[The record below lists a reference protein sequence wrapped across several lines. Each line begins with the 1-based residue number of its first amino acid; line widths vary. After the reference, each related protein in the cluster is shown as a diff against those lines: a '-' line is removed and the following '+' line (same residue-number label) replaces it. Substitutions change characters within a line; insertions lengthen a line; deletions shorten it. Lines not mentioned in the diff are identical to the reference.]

1 VIAKCRRTCFVVP
14 FRSTSPAPS
23 FLLSCLPALVI
34 ALVAPT
40 ARAQLPPA
48 PPAVASSAPDGV
60 DRVPLRLALATAGA
74 WGVAPGTFYNQLLGA
89 RLDFVFSPRVS
100 LGGALDYA
108 NLKGKDGRAS
118 SALVTAQLEYR
129 AGDPASSVRV
139 PLRFASG
146 YLGGNGP
153 VVKAAAGL
161 AFRLTPTV
169 DLVTELF
176 APTVWLTNNQS
187 LLSFNFSL
195 ELNIKL

>member
-1 VIAKCRRTCFVVP
+1 VITKRRRSSFVP
-14 FRSTSPAPS
+14 SRPTSPARS
-23 FLLSCLPALVI
+23 FSVSLLPALVI
-34 ALVAPT
+34 MLVAPT
-40 ARAQLPPA
+40 ARAQVA
-48 PPAVASSAPDGV
+48 PTPAVTSAAPAVDV

-74 WGVAPGTFYNQLLGA
+74 WGVAPGPFYNQLLGA

-187 LLSFNFSL
+187 LLSFNFAL
-195 ELNIKL
+195 ELDIKL